1 MRTFEFD
8 YQERPF
14 KALFKEGMIR
24 YDWQELAAFFGV
36 APGDKS
42 QQVTSSQ
49 ALAMLPPSQ
58 SESFREMHKTAQNT
72 LFEIIRIDNEMD

>member
-24 YDWQELAAFFGV
+24 YDWQELADFFGV
-36 APGDKS
+36 EPGDKS
-42 QQVTSSQ
+42 QQVTSAQ

-58 SESFREMHKTAQNT
+58 SKSFREMHKTAQNT